1 MVITH
6 LNARI
11 EHGHLLLEQDR
22 FEEAKEYAIHY
33 LSELKSGNYDPHE
46 FFEVL
51 NILAFSFIR
60 RTLAN
65 DAIPIVEEMLEL
77 SNQLPD
83 EIRLTKQFRC
93 NNILGLLHF
102 ELSRSNEGLV
112 YLEKAHE
119 IALALHNKENL
130 STITGN
136 LGLVHASL
144 SNDVKALE
152 LLRYSEELSKE
163 LQTFDHTAIVS
174 DNIATI
180 FSKHG
185 DYPKALEYVS
195 KALELHTQ
203 SNKKD
208 GIGRAL
214 GHIGSI
220 YFFMNDLEKS
230 LEYLFQA
237 LHIHEEIDYKR
248 GVETWNELLGDVML
262 KKGNADEA
270 LTYYTKAIEVNRE
283 LGNPVT
289 EAIHIGSLGDV
300 HMHKGELDQAFAY
313 YQQALSILKESERI
327 VEYYDLQLQM
337 TKILTNPDSTNY
349 DMSYAENILVTSLDI
364 LQDFSLKSTELEYHN
379 DLSNIYKTQGNWEN
393 AYHHYVASMNIKQEL
408 SSNEVR
414 EKIKDME
421 FQQAYQQMEQERLL
435 EITRLQEKEQLL
447 HEILPSHVAERIIQ
461 GEKTIAE
468 ESPDMTIMFAD
479 IVGFTTLSEQ
489 LQPHQI
495 IELLNSVYSALDELA
510 EQHGIEKIKTIG
522 DAYMA
527 ICTNDIDI
535 DDHKRRILNFAK
547 DILLFCQQV
556 ILPNGE
562 ALQMR
567 IGIHSGAAVT
577 GVIGTKKLSYDVWG
591 DAVNTAARMESS
603 GEPGMIQVS
612 KTFFDQVQEFDSIKS
627 MREIT
632 QKEIMIKGKGMMH
645 TVLLELQ

>member
-11 EHGHLLLEQDR
+11 EHGHLLLQQDR
-22 FEEAKEYAIHY
+22 FEEAKEFALHY

-119 IALALHNKENL
+119 IALVLNNKENL

-220 YFFMNDLEKS
+220 YFLMNDLEKS

-270 LTYYTKAIEVNRE
+270 LTFYTKAIEVNRE

-300 HMHKGELDQAFAY
+300 HMHKGELDQAYQY
-313 YQQALSILKESERI
+313 YQQAMSILKESERI
-327 VEYYDLQLQM
+327 GEYYDLQLQM
-337 TKILTNPDSTNY
+337 AKILTNPESATY
-349 DMSYAENILVTSLDI
+349 DLSHAENILVASLEI
-364 LQDFSLKSTELEYHN
+364 LQALSLKSTEQEYHN

-527 ICTNDIDI
+527 ICTNDEDI
-535 DDHKRRILNFAK
+535 AEHKRRILSFAK
-547 DILLFCQQV
+547 DTLLFCQQV
-556 ILPNGE
+556 ILPNGN

-567 IGIHSGAAVT
+567 IGIHSGPTVT

-603 GEPGMIQVS
+603 GEPGMIQLS
-612 KTFFDQVQEFDSIKS
+612 QTFFDQVKDSEIIQS
-627 MREIT
+627 MREIA
-632 QKEIMIKGKGMMH
+632 QKEMMIKGKGMMR

>member
-1 MVITH
+1 
-6 LNARI
+6 
-11 EHGHLLLEQDR
+11 
-22 FEEAKEYAIHY
+22 
-33 LSELKSGNYDPHE
+33 
-46 FFEVL
+46 
-51 NILAFSFIR
+51 
-60 RTLAN
+60 
-65 DAIPIVEEMLEL
+65 
-77 SNQLPD
+77 
-83 EIRLTKQFRC
+83 
-93 NNILGLLHF
+93 
-102 ELSRSNEGLV
+102 
-112 YLEKAHE
+112 
-119 IALALHNKENL
+119 
-130 STITGN
+130 
-136 LGLVHASL
+136 
-144 SNDVKALE
+144 
-152 LLRYSEELSKE
+152 
-163 LQTFDHTAIVS
+163 
-174 DNIATI
+174 
-180 FSKHG
+180 
-185 DYPKALEYVS
+185 
-195 KALELHTQ
+195 
-203 SNKKD
+203 
-208 GIGRAL
+208 
-214 GHIGSI
+214 
-220 YFFMNDLEKS
+220 
-230 LEYLFQA
+230 
-237 LHIHEEIDYKR
+237 
-248 GVETWNELLGDVML
+248 
-262 KKGNADEA
+262 
-270 LTYYTKAIEVNRE
+270 RE

-364 LQDFSLKSTELEYHN
+364 LQGYSLKSTELEYHN

-535 DDHKRRILNFAK
+535 DDNKRRILNFAK

-645 TVLLELQ
+645 TVLLELR